1 MKEKRRHKRI
11 TVAGVYGKIF
21 KTFLNVELLNLSI
34 GGVAIEL
41 NDSLSIG
48 KEYTIQLMDKGK
60 PIELKGTVALCVIK
74 ESGKDLVD
82 KSVNVY
88 HAGIKF
94 DDIFTGKTSSLF
106 DFIEAN
112 KSMPSKVRLRGI
124 RVAIKSNK
132 NAILCDP
139 SGYKVKTISP
149 FGMLIET
156 TQMMNPEERFPM
168 ELYLTDISPFKTRL
182 HEMHEDV
189 LIKDILFKSGKVIKF
204 VGRVVSCSE
213 TNSDTNRYD
222 VGIELLEMR
231 AEDWANLTEFIHSIS
246 IVK

>member
-1 MKEKRRHKRI
+1 
-11 TVAGVYGKIF
+11 
-21 KTFLNVELLNLSI
+21 L
-34 GGVAIEL
+34 
-41 NDSLSIG
+41 
-48 KEYTIQLMDKGK
+48 Q
-60 PIELKGTVALCVIK
+60 
-74 ESGKDLVD
+74 
-82 KSVNVY
+82 
-88 HAGIKF
+88 
-94 DDIFTGKTSSLF
+94 
-106 DFIEAN
+106 
-112 KSMPSKVRLRGI
+112 
-124 RVAIKSNK
+124 SNK
-132 NAILCDP
+132 NAILCEP

-168 ELYLTDISPFKTRL
+168 ELYLTDISPFKPRL